1 MEERKIWENVV
12 LKDGKLLFWRTG
24 NEKYSICDF
33 SKDFYTCHLRM
44 IEEIASGRFAFRKR
58 VVNGFDDDSFYR
70 NFELHEDFK
79 GRRPYEGNP
88 RRVGRIP
95 GIFCLNSG
103 CKHYFEDNCTNFFQN
118 HTLSISK
125 NGMCAEFEER
135 ENKEYGYCDGKEDN
149 QRD

>member
-1 MEERKIWENVV
+1 MEERRIWANVV

-33 SKDFYTCHLRM
+33 NKDFLRCHLHM
-44 IEEIASGRFAFRKR
+44 LEEIASGRYAFRKR
-58 VVNGFDDDSFYR
+58 AVSGFDDDSFYR

-79 GRRPYEGNP
+79 GKRPYEGEPKKAN
-88 RRVGRIP
+88 RIP

-103 CKHYFEDNCTNFFQN
+103 CRHYFEDNCTKFFQN

-125 NGMCAEFEER
+125 DRMCADFEEG
-135 ENKEYGYCDGKEDN
+135 ENEGYRRFDRKEDN
-149 QRD
+149 RHD